1 MSSITGAF
9 SRFLFYF
16 CYAVVFTAVLL
27 YARFPTAKFKE
38 YCVRQC
44 EELFAGTDCKIAR
57 LAYAFPFGLSLQDV
71 AFSLPDT
78 KSAPL
83 VLLHSVTVSP
93 DFMRLGNEFDLNG
106 KGYSGEFSSTLQLAK
121 NSKGFSLKNLKIEN
135 LNLAEMKPLQD
146 ALGREVS
153 GRLSFAGSYSAVVNQ
168 YLAGKGQGK
177 VSIDGG
183 KLSLVQPVLA
193 LEAIDLQHID
203 MEIQYGNQTLQ
214 IAKGKMKGKELTA
227 DFASTVQVVSPW
239 FASAL
244 AMTGDIAPQAGFM
257 KDSVPARAEVRALQK
272 QFKKPT
278 IPFRMGGSVQKPSFQ
293 FGL

>member
-44 EELFAGTDCKIAR
+44 EELFDGTDCKIAR
-57 LAYAFPFGLSLQDV
+57 LGYAIPFGLNLQDV
-71 AFSLPDT
+71 TFSLPET
-78 KSAPL
+78 KNVPL

-93 DFMRLGNEFDLNG
+93 DFMKLGKEYFLWGN
-106 KGYSGEFSSTLQLAK
+106 GYSGEFSCTLQLAK
-121 NSKGFSLKNLKIEN
+121 NSKGFSLKNLKIN
-135 LNLAEMKPLQD
+135 DLNLAEMKPLQE
-146 ALGREVS
+146 ALGRELT
-153 GRLSFAGSYSAVVNQ
+153 GKLSFVGGYSAVANQ

-177 VSIDGG
+177 VSIEGG
-183 KLSLVQPVLA
+183 KISLVQPVLA
-193 LEAIDLQHID
+193 LEAIDLQHVD

-214 IAKGKMKGKELTA
+214 IAKGKMKGNELTA
-227 DFASTVQVVSPW
+227 DFASTVRVVSPW
-239 FASAL
+239 FASGL
-244 AMTGDIAPQAGFM
+244 AMTGDVAPQAGLI
-257 KDSVPARAEVRALQK
+257 KDSIPARAEVRALQK
-272 QFKKPT
+272 QFKKQT
-278 IPFRMGGSVQKPSFQ
+278 IPFRIGGSVQKPSFQ